1 MRMNTPGW
9 LIPAGLIALS
19 LVPVISAGP
28 RLIEVAGNPVP
39 TPDNARF
46 LIWPAAIYLHAIG
59 GSLFLILGALQFA
72 PGRRGRWHRAAGR
85 VVVAAGLVAAL
96 SGIWMTLTFP
106 AAPANGP
113 LIFAARLLTGPAWA
127 VCLILG
133 LRAAMRRAI
142 IAHRAWMRRAM
153 ALGLGGGTTVLI
165 LGPWVLVTGSFT
177 PTAAALAQIA
187 AWMINLTV
195 AEYANRRNMPRP
207 ALSGTPA

>member
-9 LIPAGLIALS
+9 MIPAGLIALS

-46 LIWPAAIYLHAIG
+46 LVVPLAIWLHAIG

-72 PGRRGRWHRAAGR
+72 PGPRGRWHRAAGR

-106 AAPANGP
+106 AEPANGP
-113 LIFAARLLTGPAWA
+113 LIFAARLVVGPAWA
-127 VCLILG
+127 LCLILG
-133 LRAAMRRAI
+133 LRSAIRREI
-142 IAHRAWMRRAM
+142 TAHRAWMRRAL

-165 LGPWVLVTGSFT
+165 LGPWVLATGSFT
-177 PTAAALAQIA
+177 PTASALAQLA
-187 AWMINLTV
+187 AWMINLAV
-195 AEYANRRNMPRP
+195 AEYLNHAPRRRA
-207 ALSGTPA
+207 ALTA